1 MIILLKGNCP
11 ISLRKKICFGL
22 ILREKGV
29 CPKMTNCS
37 NKGGGK
43 ANSFAVS
50 DAFPFLPPP
59 TELLLLLS
67 HHRRRTA
74 KNTTKFPLQ
83 NSKRIFLFIFE
94 AMESAQTEIV
104 WHAQPFRTEKILFSS
119 NVMGVGKREHLPF
132 LVFPFL
138 FLFFRQIVLLRVH
151 GWLQSCGAIFR
162 WLKEKE
168 EEEVLSPLSF
178 LSQIFLADK
187 LSEMLCVLN
196 RRAAVTNGM
205 GKRDSFCGFFWVGR
219 SVRLAA
225 TRQQQL
231 SFYLLFLFHLGVI
244 QSRLSV

>member
-1 MIILLKGNCP
+1 MKKKKSSWEGGANELNILKDEEFANVLHKMIILLKGNCP

-104 WHAQPFRTEKILFSS
+104 
-119 NVMGVGKREHLPF
+119 
-132 LVFPFL
+132 
-138 FLFFRQIVLLRVH
+138 
-151 GWLQSCGAIFR
+151 
-162 WLKEKE
+162 
-168 EEEVLSPLSF
+168 
-178 LSQIFLADK
+178 
-187 LSEMLCVLN
+187 
-196 RRAAVTNGM
+196 
-205 GKRDSFCGFFWVGR
+205 
-219 SVRLAA
+219 
-225 TRQQQL
+225 
-231 SFYLLFLFHLGVI
+231 
-244 QSRLSV
+244 